1 MSLDDCI
8 KAYGSVDA
16 ADPDSAQ
23 AALHTCTSALLDPL
37 VWEWALGI
45 TLVCAVVGLLI
56 GYVRGRWLAGLVWGA
71 ALGPIGW
78 AVVLL
83 SKSGLI
89 ECQDC
94 GRGNVPRAKA
104 CRHCG
109 VNLQAAATRSQRS
122 ALKRADRGRGW

>member
-1 MSLDDCI
+1 MSFDDCI
-8 KAYGSVDA
+8 KAYQNIDP
-16 ADPDSAQ
+16 ADPEAAQ
-23 AALHTCTSALLDPL
+23 AALQTCTRVLLDPL
-37 VWEWALGI
+37 VWQWALGI
-45 TLVCAVVGLLI
+45 TAVCALVGLAI
-56 GYVRGRWLAGLVWGA
+56 GYARGRWLAGLVWGA

-83 SKSGLI
+83 SKAGLI
-89 ECQDC
+89 ECPDC

-122 ALKRADRGRGW
+122 SMKRVDRGRGW